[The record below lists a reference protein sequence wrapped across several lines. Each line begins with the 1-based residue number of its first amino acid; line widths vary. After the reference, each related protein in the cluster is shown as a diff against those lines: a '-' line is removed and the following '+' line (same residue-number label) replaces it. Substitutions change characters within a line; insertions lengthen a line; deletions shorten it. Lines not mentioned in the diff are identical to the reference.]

1 MKGGIWCITIYKLMD
16 NNFELFSTN
25 VFTEEYL
32 KKHVSRR
39 TFERYKQ
46 MINNQIPFD
55 KKIAQKVA
63 NIIKKWAIERGATHY
78 SNWFQ
83 PLSGTIAEKQTS
95 FLSID
100 KDNKPVIEIPISS
113 LVKGETDASSF
124 PNGGLRSVFEARGLT
139 RWDYTYPPF
148 LKENSNGV
156 VLCIPTILEAPDG
169 TSLDKR
175 TPLLNSCEALN
186 KQVLRILRLFGDVES
201 TETYSTVGIEQEYFL
216 IKKEYYKKRKDLML
230 TGRTLFG
237 KNLLSSTKTHYM
249 GSISE
254 KTGKF
259 MNKVEEELWKL
270 GVPAQVKHNEVAAR
284 QYELVPHFENLK
296 LAANHD
302 FLTMETLERVA
313 KKQDL
318 ICLLNEKPFKGMN
331 GSGKHNNWSINTNAG
346 KQLFSYG
353 KTAKENAQF
362 ITMIVALISA
372 VDKHA
377 DLIRATV
384 ASSNNDNRLSGF
396 EAPSSIVSIY
406 LGEELTNVFE
416 KIVNDKENKIKL
428 GETELSLYHTN
439 ITDRNR
445 TSPFAFLGNRFEF
458 RMPGSSSS
466 VTVCTTV
473 LNTIMAEAISNIAN
487 QLENSRNFY
496 ADLKRII
503 TNLYNEHSKIIY
515 NGNSYAKEWEEEASK
530 RGLKNI
536 KNSPE
541 AFKAFLTENS
551 VKMFEEFNVYRK
563 EELYSRYN
571 IKLEKYIKNIKVEA
585 NLMIEMAKQDI
596 LPQTLKYA
604 NFLEETTNR
613 ITKLEFQKQ
622 ELETLVEKINE
633 LHINIDNLQNELN
646 IAEKYEKIEEKAEF
660 YSNKVKN
667 KMEILRETVD
677 SLEEKMPKEY
687 WPMPT
692 YSDMLI

>member
-1 MKGGIWCITIYKLMD
+1 MRLFMN
-16 NNFELFSTN
+16 NNFGLFSTN

-32 KKHVSRR
+32 KKHISKKN
-39 TFERYKQ
+39 FEQYKQ

-55 KKIAQKVA
+55 KKLAQKVLDV
-63 NIIKKWAIERGATHY
+63 IKNWAIEKGATHY
-78 SNWFQ
+78 SHWFQ

-100 KDNKPVIEIPISS
+100 QKNKPMIEFPVSALIT
-113 LVKGETDASSF
+113 GETDASSF

-139 RWDYTYPPF
+139 KWDFTYSPF

-186 KQVLRILRLFGDVES
+186 KQVLRILKLFGYNES
-201 TETYSTVGIEQEYFL
+201 IESFSTVGIEQEYFL
-216 IKKEYYKKRKDLML
+216 IKKEDYKKRKDLML

-237 KNLLSSTKTHYM
+237 KSLIGSAKTHYM
-249 GSISE
+249 SSISE

-259 MNKVEEELWKL
+259 MNTVEQELWKL
-270 GVPAQVKHNEVAAR
+270 GVPAQVKHNEVAPR

-296 LAANHD
+296 SAANHD
-302 FLTMETLERVA
+302 FLTMETLEREA

-331 GSGKHNNWSINTNAG
+331 GSGKHNNWSISTNDG
-346 KQLFSYG
+346 KKLFSYG
-353 KTAKENAQF
+353 KTAKENALF
-362 ITMIVALISA
+362 ITMIIALISA
-372 VDKHA
+372 VDKHS

-416 KIVNDKENKIKL
+416 KIVNDKENVIKL
-428 GETELSLYHTN
+428 GETSLKLSQTN

-473 LNTIMAEAISNIAN
+473 LNTIMAEALSTIAN
-487 QLENSRNFY
+487 RLENSKDFY
-496 ADLKRII
+496 NDLKRII
-503 TNLYNEHSKIIY
+503 SNLYTEHSRIIY
-515 NGNSYAKEWEEEASK
+515 NGNSYAKEWEEEAQR

-536 KNSPE
+536 KNAPE
-541 AFKAFLTENS
+541 AFKAFITDNS
-551 VKMFEEFNVYRK
+551 IKMFEEFNVYRK
-563 EELYSRYN
+563 EELMSRYN
-571 IKLEKYIKNIKVEA
+571 IKLEKYIKNIQIEAKV
-585 NLMIEMAKQDI
+585 MIEMAKQEI

-604 NFLEETTNR
+604 NFLEETIN
-613 ITKLEFQKQ
+613 KL
-622 ELETLVEKINE
+622 KIE
-633 LHINIDNLQNELN
+633 YYKENLQNIIENINELN
-646 IAEKYEKIEEKAEF
+646 IAIIELQTELALAEKSREVEEKAKQF
-660 YSNKVKN
+660 SNKIKA
-667 KMEILRETVD
+667 KMETLREIVD
-677 SLEEKMPKEY
+677 DLEGRLPKEY
-687 WPMPT
+687 WPIPT
-692 YSDMLI
+692 YSDMLNS

>member
-1 MKGGIWCITIYKLMD
+1 MK

-25 VFTEEYL
+25 VFTEDYL
-32 KKHVSRR
+32 KKHISKKD
-39 TFERYKQ
+39 FEQYKK
-46 MINNQIPFD
+46 MVNHEIPFD
-55 KKIAQKVA
+55 KEVAQKVVEV
-63 NIIKKWAIERGATHY
+63 IKEWAISKGATHY

-100 KDNKPVIEIPISS
+100 GNNKLVVELPISS
-113 LVKGETDASSF
+113 LVRGETDASSF

-139 RWDYTYPPF
+139 SWDYTYPPF

-156 VLCIPTILEAPDG
+156 VLCMPTILEAPDG

-175 TPLLNSCEALN
+175 TPLLNSCKALN
-186 KQVLRILRLFGDVES
+186 KQVLRILKLFGDNES
-201 TETYSTVGIEQEYFL
+201 TEIYSTVGIEQEYFL

-237 KNLLSSTKTHYM
+237 KNLLGSTKTHYM
-249 GSISE
+249 SSISE

-270 GVPAQVKHNEVAAR
+270 GVPAQVRHNEVAPR
-284 QYELVPHFENLK
+284 QYELVPHFEDLK

-318 ICLLNEKPFKGMN
+318 VCLLNEKPFKGMN
-331 GSGKHNNWSINTNAG
+331 GSGKHNNWSINTNTG
-346 KQLFSYG
+346 RQLFSYG
-353 KTAKENAQF
+353 KTPVENALF
-362 ITMIVALISA
+362 ITMIVALIAA

-377 DLIRATV
+377 DVIRATV

-428 GETELSLYHTN
+428 GETLLSLYQTN

-487 QLENSRNFY
+487 QLENSRDFY

-503 TNLYNEHSKIIY
+503 TNIYNEHSRIIY
-515 NGNSYAKEWEEEASK
+515 NGNSYSQEWEEEAK
-530 RGLKNI
+530 NRELKNI
-536 KNSPE
+536 KNAPE
-541 AFKAFLTENS
+541 AFKAFLTKDS
-551 VKMFEEFNVYRK
+551 IKMFEEFNVYRK
-563 EELYSRYN
+563 EELLSRYN
-571 IKLEKYIKNIKVEA
+571 IKLDKYIKNIRIEA
-585 NLMIEMAKQDI
+585 EVMLEMATQDI

-604 NFLEETTNR
+604 NFLEETVR
-613 ITKLEFQKQ
+613 KLENLKYQKEILQ
-622 ELETLVEKINE
+622 ILIKNINE
-633 LHINIDNLQNELN
+633 LYENINALEKELQLSKKIDT
-646 IAEKYEKIEEKAEF
+646 IEEKAKYF
-660 YSNKVKN
+660 SNNVKG
-667 KMEILRETVD
+667 KMEILRQVVD
-677 SLEEKMPKEY
+677 RLEEILPREY
-687 WPMPT
+687 WPIPT
-692 YSDMLI
+692 YSDMLNS